1 MIAVLATTLAQEGPV
16 IPDFGRGD
24 ECIRSNGNFCL
35 NWFLD
40 NFTDRYLPRVVEH
53 IEMTLIAIGIGFVI
67 AFAAALI
74 AYRWDWFEL
83 PFANVSALFY
93 TIPSIAF
100 FQIMVPITGIGW
112 LSIEIALVS
121 YTLLILFRNTLTGL
135 REVPAEAKEAAEG
148 MGLTRAQT
156 LTRVELPLALPA
168 IVAGIRVAT
177 VTTISL
183 ATPAIIAGLRIA
195 TVTTISLATVAAFIT
210 PLGLGAPIFS
220 AIQTGANTEFVAA
233 SMLTIALAL
242 FADMFIVLGQRFV
255 SPWARAR
262 RGSS

>member
-1 MIAVLATTLAQEGPV
+1 MTAAVTLFAQEGPV

-24 ECIRSNGNFCL
+24 ECIRENGKFCL

-40 NFTDRYLPRVVEH
+40 EFVDRFWPRVVEH
-53 IEMTLIAIGIGFVI
+53 IELTVIAVAVGFVI
-67 AFAAALI
+67 AFAAALV
-74 AYRWDWFEL
+74 AYRWSRFEL

-100 FQIMVPITGIGW
+100 FQIMVPVTGIGW
-112 LSIEIALVS
+112 LTIEIALVS

-148 MGLTRAQT
+148 MGLTRRQS
-156 LTRVELPLALPA
+156 LLQIELPLAAPA

-183 ATPAIIAGLRIA
+183 ATVG
-195 TVTTISLATVAAFIT
+195 AFIT

-233 SMLTIALAL
+233 SLLAIALAL
-242 FADMFIVLGQRFV
+242 IADAAIVFVQRALT
-255 SPWARAR
+255 PWSRAR
-262 RGSS
+262 SPAT

>member
-1 MIAVLATTLAQEGPV
+1 VILLFAQDGPV

-24 ECIRSNGNFCL
+24 DCIRENGKFCL

-40 NFTDRYLPRVVEH
+40 EFWDRYWPRVVEH
-53 IEMTLIAIGIGFVI
+53 IQLTLIALAFGIVI
-67 AFAAALI
+67 AFACALI
-74 AYRWDWFEL
+74 AYRYTRLEVTFS
-83 PFANVSALFY
+83 NVMALFY

-100 FQIMVPITGIGW
+100 FQFMVPITGIGW
-112 LSIEIALVS
+112 LSVEIALIS

-135 REVPAEAKEAAEG
+135 REVPDEAKEAAEG
-148 MGLTRAQT
+148 MGLTRRQT

-183 ATPAIIAGLRIA
+183 ATIAA
-195 TVTTISLATVAAFIT
+195 YIT

-233 SMLTIALAL
+233 SLLAIALAL
-242 FADMFIVLGQRFV
+242 IADVLIVLLQRALT
-255 SPWARAR
+255 PWARAR
-262 RGSS
+262 RQAT

>member
-1 MIAVLATTLAQEGPV
+1 VIAAAAALAQGGPV

-24 ECIRSNGNFCL
+24 DCVRENGKFCL

-40 NFTDRYLPRVVEH
+40 NFDNRFLPRVEEH
-53 IEMTLIAIGIGFVI
+53 VEMTLIAVGIGFVI
-67 AFAAALI
+67 AFAAALL
-74 AYRWDWFEL
+74 AHRFPRFEM
-83 PFANVSALFY
+83 PFANVSSVFY

-112 LSIEIALVS
+112 TTIEIALIS

-135 REVPAEAKEAAEG
+135 RGVPPETLDAAEG
-148 MGLTRAQT
+148 MGLTRRQM
-156 LTRVELPLALPA
+156 LTRVELPLAMPA

-183 ATPAIIAGLRIA
+183 ATVG
-195 TVTTISLATVAAFIT
+195 AFIT

-220 AIQTGANTEFVAA
+220 AIQTGANTDFIAA
-233 SMLTIALAL
+233 GLLACLLAL
-242 FADMFIVLGQRFV
+242 IADVAIVIVQRLL
-255 SPWARAR
+255 SPWQRAR
-262 RGSS
+262 GVAS